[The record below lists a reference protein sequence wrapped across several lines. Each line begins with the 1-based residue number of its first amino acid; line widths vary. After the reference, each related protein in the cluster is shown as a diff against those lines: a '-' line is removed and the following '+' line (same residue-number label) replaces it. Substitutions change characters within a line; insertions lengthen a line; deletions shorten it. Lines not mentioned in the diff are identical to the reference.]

1 MEHTPPALLVHLLLI
16 YRAKAAAIVFSQ
28 PTVPYTQ
35 AVHMHWH
42 TNLALLGTCFLE
54 KKKKKKS
61 TIRKNKANGRQDII
75 VTVTESIRLCISP
88 LVTDKLLELNIYIDL
103 PITSNCDSNQ
113 AYNPI
118 ACSWGYMIWLGK

>member
-54 KKKKKKS
+54 KKKKKK
-61 TIRKNKANGRQDII
+61 AQ
-75 VTVTESIRLCISP
+75 
-88 LVTDKLLELNIYIDL
+88 
-103 PITSNCDSNQ
+103 
-113 AYNPI
+113 
-118 ACSWGYMIWLGK
+118 LGKIKQMEDKTSLSQSLNPLDCVSAH